1 MYINS
6 IRTKNIIRTFEYY
19 KFLIKQEQVIKV
31 DNYLLFL
38 IDVAKENAEV
48 PAIDNANTQYK
59 IAYELWRLDDG
70 SEENW
75 KHIES
80 IAWYVTEKLKP

>member
-1 MYINS
+1 MVEAIFQ
-6 IRTKNIIRTFEYY
+6 NIEIQQ
-19 KFLIKQEQVIKV
+19 LDIEQYVRYFHGLAILGV
-31 DNYLLFL
+31 D
-38 IDVAKENAEV
+38 KENAEV
-48 PAIDNANTQYK
+48 PAIDNANDRYK
-59 IAYELWRLDDG
+59 IAYELWQLDDG